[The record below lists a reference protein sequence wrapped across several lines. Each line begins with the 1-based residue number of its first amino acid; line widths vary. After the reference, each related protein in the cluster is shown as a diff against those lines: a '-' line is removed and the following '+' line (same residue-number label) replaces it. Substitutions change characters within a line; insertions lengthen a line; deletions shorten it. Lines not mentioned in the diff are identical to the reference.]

1 MRFLAEGTV
10 GCLVTAEI
18 SEMWRRA
25 MVRRVLPVVV
35 AFLLVL
41 AACSAGSDSDPTDET
56 VPAVQAEIPTEL
68 AQLALFACNQL
79 RGVAPDAA
87 EPGITSQLTRVA
99 SLGYTGQE
107 LRDAMRSVCPDVIGP
122 LEEDAELSS
131 LFEG

>member
-1 MRFLAEGTV
+1 M
-10 GCLVTAEI
+10 LV
-18 SEMWRRA
+18 M
-25 MVRRVLPVVV
+25 
-35 AFLLVL
+35 
-41 AACSAGSDSDPTDET
+41 AACGGTSDSESTDES

-79 RGVAPDAA
+79 RGVAVASA
-87 EPGITSQLTRVA
+87 ERVVTAQLARVA
-99 SLGYTGQE
+99 SAGYAGAE